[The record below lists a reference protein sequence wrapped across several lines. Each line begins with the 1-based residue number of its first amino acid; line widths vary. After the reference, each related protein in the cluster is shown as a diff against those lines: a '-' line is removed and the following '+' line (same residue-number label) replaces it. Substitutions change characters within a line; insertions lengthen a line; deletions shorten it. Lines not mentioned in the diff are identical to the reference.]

1 MSHMP
6 LGAHGVAISTIFNVE
21 IFKQIQQILEKF
33 QYSDTDTSKL
43 KSIQIQI
50 QTDTDQ
56 SICIQI
62 QILEKGLYLY
72 LYPSEYL
79 YLLNPIVRMTE
90 LQRQRLQ
97 PCFPLLFH
105 RLFAFFSC
113 AACHAC

>member
-6 LGAHGVAISTIFNVE
+6 LGAHGVAISTIFNME

-79 YLLNPIVRMTE
+79 YLLNPISNASLGRVPSDMTD
-90 LQRQRLQ
+90 LSATTPASIRFL
-97 PCFPLLFH
+97 
-105 RLFAFFSC
+105 
-113 AACHAC
+113 

>member
-43 KSIQIQI
+43 ESIQIQI

-56 SICIQI
+56 SIYIQI

-79 YLLNPIVRMTE
+79 YLLNPIVQGIAITVQTIYNDME
-90 LQRQRLQ
+90 LGAHAQGFAEKQR
-97 PCFPLLFH
+97 
-105 RLFAFFSC
+105 
-113 AACHAC
+113 